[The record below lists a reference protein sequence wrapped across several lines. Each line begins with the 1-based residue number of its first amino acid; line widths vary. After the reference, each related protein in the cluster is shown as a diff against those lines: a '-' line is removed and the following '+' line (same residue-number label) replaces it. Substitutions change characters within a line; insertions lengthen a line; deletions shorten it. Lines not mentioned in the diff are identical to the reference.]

1 MKAAAAFILVLVLLS
16 AGCLGERETK
26 PTTTTNAAATTTTA
40 ASTTTTTL
48 HNDTA
53 SETCAK
59 EEDTLKKDNCYL
71 LLAIKSGNG
80 SICRLIERSSAR
92 SLCMEK
98 TRIDPE
104 DTSVRIKGY
113 IKNKTALRMLP
124 GITVK
129 VVSTARSMTVAE
141 DVTNG
146 EGVFSMDV
154 PAQDTYNVT
163 FDINGRH
170 YWDTVAAS
178 SGWTYEIGFD
188 V

>member
-1 MKAAAAFILVLVLLS
+1 MKASAAFILVLVLLS
-16 AGCLGERETK
+16 AGCLGEKETK
-26 PTTTTNAAATTTTA
+26 PTTTTTTAATAATT
-40 ASTTTTTL
+40 STTITTL
-48 HNDTA
+48 PDDTVLD
-53 SETCAK
+53 SCAK
-59 EEDTLKKDNCYL
+59 ENDTLKKDNCYL

-80 SICRLIERSSAR
+80 SLCRRIERSSAR

-98 TRIDPE
+98 TQIDPD

-113 IKNKTALRMLP
+113 IKNKTALRMLA

-129 VVSTARSMTVAE
+129 AFSAARSMTIAE

-146 EGVFSMDV
+146 EGAFSMDV

-163 FDINGRH
+163 FELDGRH
-170 YWDTVAAS
+170 YWDMVAAS